1 LLDKLQYVP
10 SSAVH
15 AEVKIQQ
22 SVPIIAIHSLSYG
35 TTMHNTTAGKSAKSI
50 LFRVLHGVACLGQSL
65 PISAWFL
72 LFEFDFSA
80 LRARPAFS
88 PLDNFSSSDLAHQY
102 HWCTGFGTQW
112 RLEHLHQA
120 ISQSNDELFA
130 SLDHGEVLASR
141 N

>member
-1 LLDKLQYVP
+1 MFPPLQFMLKSKFSNQYPSLLSIRSVM
-10 SSAVH
+10 A
-15 AEVKIQQ
+15 QQ
-22 SVPIIAIHSLSYG
+22 CTTQQLANLRKASYLEFS
-35 TTMHNTTAGKSAKSI
+35 T
-50 LFRVLHGVACLGQSL
+50 VLGQSL

-120 ISQSNDELFA
+120 ISRSNDELFA